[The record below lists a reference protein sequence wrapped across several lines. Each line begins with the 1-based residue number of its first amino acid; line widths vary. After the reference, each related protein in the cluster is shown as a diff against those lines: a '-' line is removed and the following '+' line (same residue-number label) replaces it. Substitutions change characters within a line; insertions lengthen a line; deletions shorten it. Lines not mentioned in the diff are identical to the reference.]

1 MVSPPTEWRVFMEYL
16 RETLARLREQLGRE
30 PTAEELKTERDA
42 RWRRQLE
49 AMMRTDLMLRDE
61 AESQIQTSEH
71 TDVRETD

>member
-1 MVSPPTEWRVFMEYL
+1 MEYL